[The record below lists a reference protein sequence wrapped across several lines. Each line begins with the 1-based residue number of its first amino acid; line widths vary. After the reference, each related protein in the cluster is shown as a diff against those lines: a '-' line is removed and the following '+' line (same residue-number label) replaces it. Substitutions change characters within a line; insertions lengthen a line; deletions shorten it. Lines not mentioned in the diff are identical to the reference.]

1 MSGYFPIYLEWLGV
15 AVFALTGALT
25 AARKGMDP
33 LGFALLATVT
43 GVGGGTLRE
52 VLLGRP
58 ATWIAD
64 PTAPAICIIIGFAT
78 FAIGRSYTPTRKRAF
93 RMLMWADGLGL
104 AIFAVSGAQ
113 TALLASAHPV
123 TAIVLGALTATF
135 GGVVRDV
142 LAGEIPLVLRR
153 EIYVTA
159 AALGAGVLCRAGIAW
174 AGRPV
179 GGAGL
184 GCGRLY
190 AARSGHR
197 PRLVDAGLPAERLG
211 ARVIQAFVTRRK
223 VKLMR
228 PPCGSSVDVP
238 P

>member
-1 MSGYFPIYLEWLGV
+1 MNGYFPAYLEWIGV

-52 VLLGRP
+52 VLLARP

-64 PTAPAICIIIGFAT
+64 PTSPAICIIVGFAT
-78 FAIGRSYTPTRKRAF
+78 FAIGRSYVPTRKGAF
-93 RMLMWADGLGL
+93 AMLMWADGLGL

-142 LAGEIPLVLRR
+142 LAGEIPFILRR

-159 AALGAGVLCRAGIAW
+159 AALGAGVY
-174 AGRPV
+174 V
-179 GGAGL
+179 GLELL
-184 GCGRLY
+184 GF
-190 AARSGHR
+190 
-197 PRLVDAGLPAERLG
+197 DGLPAALAGVAAGFALRALAI
-211 ARVIQAFVTRRK
+211 ARDWSMPAY
-223 VKLMR
+223 
-228 PPCGSSVDVP
+228 PPNA
-238 P
+238 

>member
-64 PTAPAICIIIGFAT
+64 PTAPAICIIVGIAT
-78 FAIGRSYTPTRKRAF
+78 FVIGRSYVPTRKGAF
-93 RMLMWADGLGL
+93 RLLMWADGLGL

-142 LAGEIPLVLRR
+142 LAGEIPLILRR

-159 AALGAGVLCRAGIAW
+159 AALGAGVYVGLELLGFDGLLAALAGVAAGFALRALAIARDW
-174 AGRPV
+174 
-179 GGAGL
+179 
-184 GCGRLY
+184 
-190 AARSGHR
+190 SM
-197 PRLVDAGLPAERLG
+197 PAY
-211 ARVIQAFVTRRK
+211 
-223 VKLMR
+223 
-228 PPCGSSVDVP
+228 PPSA
-238 P
+238 

>member
-1 MSGYFPIYLEWLGV
+1 MSGYFPIYLEWLGI

-64 PTAPAICIIIGFAT
+64 PTAPAICIIVGFAT
-78 FAIGRSYTPTRKRAF
+78 FAIGRSYTPTRKGAF

-135 GGVVRDV
+135 GGIVRDV

-159 AALGAGVLCRAGIAW
+159 AALGAGVYVGLEQLGHEGALAALAGVAAGFTLRALAIARDW
-174 AGRPV
+174 
-179 GGAGL
+179 
-184 GCGRLY
+184 
-190 AARSGHR
+190 SM
-197 PRLVDAGLPAERLG
+197 PAY
-211 ARVIQAFVTRRK
+211 
-223 VKLMR
+223 
-228 PPCGSSVDVP
+228 PPSA
-238 P
+238 

>member
-58 ATWIAD
+58 ATWIGD
-64 PTAPAICIIIGFAT
+64 PTAPAICIVVGLAT
-78 FAIGRSYTPTRKRAF
+78 FVIGRSYVPSRKGAF
-93 RMLMWADGLGL
+93 RLLMWADGLGL

-142 LAGEIPLVLRR
+142 LAGEIPLILRR

-159 AALGAGVLCRAGIAW
+159 AALGAGVYVGLELLGFDGLLAALAGVAAGFALRALAIARDW
-174 AGRPV
+174 
-179 GGAGL
+179 
-184 GCGRLY
+184 
-190 AARSGHR
+190 SM
-197 PRLVDAGLPAERLG
+197 PAY
-211 ARVIQAFVTRRK
+211 
-223 VKLMR
+223 
-228 PPCGSSVDVP
+228 PPSA
-238 P
+238 

>member
-1 MSGYFPIYLEWLGV
+1 MNGHFPIYLEWLGV

-64 PTAPAICIIIGFAT
+64 PAAPAICIFVGFAT
-78 FAIGRSYTPTRKRAF
+78 FAIGRSYAPTRKGAF

-159 AALGAGVLCRAGIAW
+159 AALGSGVYVGLEQLGQEGALAALAGVAAGFTLRALAIARDW
-174 AGRPV
+174 
-179 GGAGL
+179 
-184 GCGRLY
+184 
-190 AARSGHR
+190 SM
-197 PRLVDAGLPAERLG
+197 PAY
-211 ARVIQAFVTRRK
+211 
-223 VKLMR
+223 
-228 PPCGSSVDVP
+228 PPSA
-238 P
+238 

>member
-78 FAIGRSYTPTRKRAF
+78 FAIGRSYTPTRKGAF

-113 TALLASAHPV
+113 TALLAAAHPV

-142 LAGEIPLVLRR
+142 LAGEIPLILRR

-159 AALGAGVLCRAGIAW
+159 AALGAGVYVGLELLGQDGLLAALAGVAAGFTLRALAIARDW
-174 AGRPV
+174 SMPAYPP
-179 GGAGL
+179 GA
-184 GCGRLY
+184 
-190 AARSGHR
+190 
-197 PRLVDAGLPAERLG
+197 
-211 ARVIQAFVTRRK
+211 
-223 VKLMR
+223 
-228 PPCGSSVDVP
+228 
-238 P
+238 

>member
-1 MSGYFPIYLEWLGV
+1 MSGYFPIYLEWLGI

-64 PTAPAICIIIGFAT
+64 PTAPAICIIVGFAT
-78 FAIGRSYTPTRKRAF
+78 FAIGRSYTPTRKGAF

-135 GGVVRDV
+135 GGIVRDM

-159 AALGAGVLCRAGIAW
+159 AALGAGVYVGLEQLGHEAALAALAALAGVAAGFTLRALAIARDW
-174 AGRPV
+174 SMPAYPP
-179 GGAGL
+179 GA
-184 GCGRLY
+184 
-190 AARSGHR
+190 
-197 PRLVDAGLPAERLG
+197 
-211 ARVIQAFVTRRK
+211 
-223 VKLMR
+223 
-228 PPCGSSVDVP
+228 
-238 P
+238 